1 METVDLSKFMEE
13 TKSADTLAYDYALEL
28 AHLAVSEMSKQG
40 LTKKEL
46 AERMGVSPQR
56 LANLLNTQPNMTL
69 KSVAQLALA
78 LDIRVEFSS
87 EPAFSS
93 ETPYKCVESDEGDW
107 GRRPLPSR
115 SLTVHSSQHDVT
127 RRFSVLKGGLVA

>member
-13 TKSADTLAYDYALEL
+13 TKSADTLAYDHALEL
-28 AHLAVSEMSKQG
+28 SHLAVSEMSRQG

-56 LANLLNTQPNMTL
+56 LASLLNTRPSMTL

-78 LDIRVEFSS
+78 LGIRVEFSP
-87 EPAFSS
+87 EPAFFL
-93 ETPYKCVESDEGDW
+93 EAPCKCAESDESD
-107 GRRPLPSR
+107 
-115 SLTVHSSQHDVT
+115 
-127 RRFSVLKGGLVA
+127 

>member
-1 METVDLSKFMEE
+1 MEKLQNTPKISFGKKLGYSVGGA
-13 TKSADTLAYDYALEL
+13 TDTLAYDYALEL

-69 KSVAQLALA
+69 KSVAQVTLALG
-78 LDIRVEFSS
+78 IRVEFSS

-93 ETPYKCVESDEGDW
+93 EG
-107 GRRPLPSR
+107 PLQAR
-115 SLTVHSSQHDVT
+115 
-127 RRFSVLKGGLVA
+127 

>member
-13 TKSADTLAYDYALEL
+13 TKNADTLAYDYALEL

-93 ETPYKCVESDEGDW
+93 ETPYECAESDESD
-107 GRRPLPSR
+107 
-115 SLTVHSSQHDVT
+115 
-127 RRFSVLKGGLVA
+127 

>member
-13 TKSADTLAYDYALEL
+13 TTNADTLAYDYALEL

-46 AERMGVSPQR
+46 AGRMGVSPQC
-56 LANLLNTQPNMTL
+56 LASLLNTHPNMTL

-78 LDIRVEFSS
+78 LGIRVEFSS

-93 ETPYKCVESDEGDW
+93 ETPYKRAESDESD
-107 GRRPLPSR
+107 
-115 SLTVHSSQHDVT
+115 
-127 RRFSVLKGGLVA
+127 

>member
-78 LDIRVEFSS
+78 LGICVEFSS

-93 ETPYKCVESDEGDW
+93 ETQYKCVESDE
-107 GRRPLPSR
+107 SE
-115 SLTVHSSQHDVT
+115 
-127 RRFSVLKGGLVA
+127 